1 MNENKNKCNILG
13 FKKYQDKNSGEE
25 MVRIIITVENDDDEY
40 TGLVPVCVFLKQE
53 NNILYNLKN
62 AYNEKKDVYYKTREN
77 IATGKT
83 KVVSMEF

>member
-1 MNENKNKCNILG
+1 MNENKNKCKVLG
-13 FKKYQDKNSGEE
+13 FKQYTDKNSGEE
-25 MVRIIITVENDDDEY
+25 MVRIIITVENDDEEY

>member
-13 FKKYQDKNSGEE
+13 FKKYQDKNSLVE

-40 TGLVPVCVFLKQE
+40 TGLVPVQVYLKNE
-53 NNILYNLKN
+53 NNILFNLKN
-62 AYNEKKDVYYKTREN
+62 AYDNKSNVYYITREN

-83 KVVSMEF
+83 KVVALEF